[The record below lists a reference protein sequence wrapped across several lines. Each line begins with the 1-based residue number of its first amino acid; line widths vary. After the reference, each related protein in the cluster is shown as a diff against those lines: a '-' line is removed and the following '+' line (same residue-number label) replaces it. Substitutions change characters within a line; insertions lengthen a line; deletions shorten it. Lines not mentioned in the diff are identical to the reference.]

1 MATITFDTAQSR
13 LISAKSPSASS
24 SLTLRFP
31 KRLRYSYLKAFSV
44 LPSSMSF
51 SSLFASKLI
60 KNKTL
65 SKIQRYLLHVA
76 TEKNKIFTKF
86 IDNNLLPYDY
96 MPIRDQKIRS
106 LFDNKYPKYSVKMYQ
121 LFYKQYVKE
130 KKC

>member
-1 MATITFDTAQSR
+1 MATIT
-13 LISAKSPSASS
+13 
-24 SLTLRFP
+24 FP

-44 LPSSMSF
+44 LPSSMYF

-65 SKIQRYLLHVA
+65 SKIQRYLLQVA

-121 LFYKQYVKE
+121 LFYKKYVKE
-130 KKC
+130 KNADS